1 LRTKNPRSSR
11 GARILASIGIKE
23 LEKLFYQLSN
33 WIEMQKEKAKL
44 EAAEKTA
51 KEDLKKA
58 GDDEQAQKDAI
69 DKLFDSIK

>member
-1 LRTKNPRSSR
+1 MQVWLSR
-11 GARILASIGIKE
+11 IAARILASIGIKE